1 MSTAALSPAPTAR
14 SSRSDAVFR
23 WTFRFL
29 ALAPIA
35 LIVALGV
42 ELYRA
47 SQASRLAFGWG
58 FLTGSAWDPVFDHF
72 GAWPFIFGTLV
83 TTAVALV
90 LAVPLG
96 VGTAVFLAEVA
107 PAWLRRPVGYLVE
120 LSVAI
125 PSVVYGLWGIFVVV
139 PWLQQTVEPWLGQEF
154 AWLPLFQGAPYGLG
168 FLAAGLVLSM
178 MVTPFVVSL
187 AREAIS
193 SVPRSQSEAAYAL
206 GSTRWEVVSR
216 VVLPGARSGIWGG
229 VLLAVGRALGET
241 MAVTM
246 LIGNRPAVSSSLF
259 APGYTLASVIAN
271 EFTEA
276 TTPVYTSALIEIGL
290 ILFAITLLVNLLAR
304 IFLYRM
310 SRPMG
315 GTA

>member
-1 MSTAALSPAPTAR
+1 MSSAAPSPAPTAR
-14 SSRSDAVFR
+14 ASRSDAVFH
-23 WTFRFL
+23 WAFRVL
-29 ALAPIA
+29 ALAPVV
-35 LIVALGV
+35 LIVSLGV
-42 ELYRA
+42 ELYHA
-47 SQASRLAFGWG
+47 SLASRHAFGWG

-90 LAVPLG
+90 LAVPFG

-107 PAWLRRPVGYLVE
+107 PLWLRRPIGYLVE

-139 PWLQQTVEPWLGQEF
+139 PWLQQTVEPWLGQAF

-193 SVPRSQSEAAYAL
+193 SVPRSQAEAAYAL

-290 ILFAITLLVNLLAR
+290 ILFGITLLVNLVAR

-310 SRPMG
+310 NRPLG
-315 GTA
+315 GMA